1 MRKDSHKRLQFLQ
14 QCHISFSV
22 SGNTAIIAR
31 LVCSILLPCCSLSHG
46 SCRNPCPTMPS
57 IQLSLLLL
65 CLTLCGVCLDEG
77 QPLPEGSENMGRSPL
92 DDILQRSESLILQS
106 VLKKAEK
113 EEGMNKEPN
122 APLPEWLSK
131 RQHPGKKYL
140 SDLDKRQHPG
150 KRDIEEDR
158 SYGDI
163 QKRQHPGKRER
174 EDDLDSYLELK
185 KRQHPGGRSLSDH
198 YADIPS
204 APLTYLNELSKRQ
217 HPGRRYLM
225 YKRQHPSK
233 RGWNDEV
240 DLNDQYGEK
249 RQYPGKRHW
258 NSDSPDNTGPCNF
271 QESFTH
277 NKGSLLFDLVEN
289 GSKDR
294 VEEKRQHPGKRSA
307 WESETE
313 E

>member
-1 MRKDSHKRLQFLQ
+1 
-14 QCHISFSV
+14 
-22 SGNTAIIAR
+22 
-31 LVCSILLPCCSLSHG
+31 
-46 SCRNPCPTMPS
+46 MPS
-57 IQLSLLLL
+57 IRLPLLLL
-65 CLTLCGVCLDEG
+65 CLTLSAVCLNGG

-92 DDILQRSESLILQS
+92 DDILKRSESLILQP

-113 EEGMNKEPN
+113 EEEMNKESN

-140 SDLDKRQHPG
+140 SDLEKRQHPG
-150 KRDIEEDR
+150 KRDIEEDT
-158 SYGDI
+158 SYGDV
-163 QKRQHPGKRER
+163 QKRQHPGKREI
-174 EDDLDSYLELK
+174 EDDLDGYLELK
-185 KRQHPGGRSLSDH
+185 KQQHPGRRPLLDQ
-198 YADIPS
+198 YAEIPS
-204 APLTYLNELSKRQ
+204 VQLVYLNELSKRQ

-249 RQYPGKRHW
+249 RQHPGKRHW
-258 NSDSPDNTGPCNF
+258 NSNSPDGAGPCNF
-271 QESFTH
+271 QESFTC
-277 NKGSLLFDLVEN
+277 NKGSLLLDLVEN
-289 GSKDR
+289 VSKDR

>member
-1 MRKDSHKRLQFLQ
+1 
-14 QCHISFSV
+14 
-22 SGNTAIIAR
+22 
-31 LVCSILLPCCSLSHG
+31 
-46 SCRNPCPTMPS
+46 MPS